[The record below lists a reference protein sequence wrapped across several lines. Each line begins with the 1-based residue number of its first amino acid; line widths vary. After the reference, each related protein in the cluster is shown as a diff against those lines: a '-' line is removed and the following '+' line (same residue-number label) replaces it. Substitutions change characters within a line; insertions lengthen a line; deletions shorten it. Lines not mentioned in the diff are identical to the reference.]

1 MNDELLARVERELL
15 SWLGVGK
22 ERHGG
27 GSWVPPGTVYRF
39 GRRALGHIHDTGVA
53 DLAFPREVHDE
64 LISDGRAKPHGAGF
78 AGVVSYHIREPE
90 DVAGAVELF
99 RMSYERAK
107 ESAERRKER
116 TERRYS
122 NDSRAIGA

>member
-1 MNDELLARVERELL
+1 MNHELLATIEREVL
-15 SWLGVGK
+15 SWPGVSKETHRGGLGQ
-22 ERHGG
+22 GG
-27 GSWVPPGTVYRF
+27 FRVPPAIVYKF

-53 DLAFPREVHDE
+53 DLAFPREIHDE

-90 DVAGAVELF
+90 DVPGVVELF

-107 ESAERRKER
+107 ASAERRRK
-116 TERRYS
+116 
-122 NDSRAIGA
+122 A